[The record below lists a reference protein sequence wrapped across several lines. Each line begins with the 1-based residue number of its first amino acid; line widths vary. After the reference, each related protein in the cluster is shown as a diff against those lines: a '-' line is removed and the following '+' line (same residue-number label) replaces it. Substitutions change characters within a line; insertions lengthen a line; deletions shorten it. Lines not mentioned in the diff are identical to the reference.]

1 MTGNPPAI
9 GAEAPVLTENGEPRQ
24 DRPPRGER
32 GEGRRERGERGD
44 NRPRGERGEGR
55 NGGAARPD
63 DTTDASPRSSAA
75 QASDVSDAVVL
86 PASGS
91 ETGEGT
97 APDNASRPE
106 GEERRERRS
115 RDRYGRD
122 RRERNGE
129 RGSDRGDSR
138 ADSAAAPTGTVPT
151 EAAGESREPAARSYF
166 DRPTPVSAAPAE
178 PDEAVVIAPA
188 PVAASPQVAETV
200 TTPASLAPVAPTL
213 PASAAQTAPAATLPE
228 VVAFKLPMAELTQI
242 AEQSGLQWV
251 NSDAGKI
258 AAVQAAIAA
267 EPARVHV
274 PRERAPIVVA
284 DEGPLVLVETKK
296 DLRNLSLPF

>member
-9 GAEAPVLTENGEPRQ
+9 GAEAPVLAENGEPRQ

-44 NRPRGERGEGR
+44 HRPRGERGEGR

-122 RRERNGE
+122 RRERNAE
-129 RGSDRGDSR
+129 RGSDRGDIR
-138 ADSAAAPTGTVPT
+138 ADSAAATGAAPT
-151 EAAGESREPAARSYF
+151 EEAGESREPAARSYF
-166 DRPTPVSAAPAE
+166 DRPTPAPAAPAD
-178 PDEAVVIAPA
+178 PVEALVIAPA
-188 PVAASPQVAETV
+188 PVAESPQVADTD
-200 TTPASLAPVAPTL
+200 TTPASTASEAPVP
-213 PASAAQTAPAATLPE
+213 PAGASRKAPAATLPE
-228 VVAFKLPMAELTQI
+228 VVAFTLPMAELTQI

-251 NSDAGKI
+251 NSDADKI
-258 AAVQAAIAA
+258 ATVQAAIAA